1 MEITHKEA
9 SLCKLVEA
17 ALQNADQ
24 CEEELARAAELHELE
39 LFKQPPPEEECS
51 ICFIRVPTMPTGKR
65 YESCCAKL
73 VCCGCSH
80 ACQMTEGDIKCA
92 FCRKPTPASA
102 DESRDQER
110 ARVMGKE
117 KEVDDANAIYN
128 LASDLFDGERGLS
141 VNRSK
146 AFDLWLHAGKE
157 LNHGPSYFAIAQNY
171 LNGHGVRRD
180 LKKAIFYWELS
191 AMCGS
196 VRGRRNLGANEWKS
210 SNFDKALKH
219 WMIAVRDGD
228 ERSLKDIQ
236 KMYKDGHATKDEYA
250 EALNSRQSYLDEIRT
265 FQRDE
270 AAAFHS
276 TYKYY

>member
-24 CEEELARAAELHELE
+24 CEEQLVRAAELHELE

-102 DESRDQER
+102 KESRDQER

-117 KEVDDANAIYN
+117 KEVDDANAICN
-128 LASDLFDGERGLS
+128 LASDLFDGER
-141 VNRSK
+141 
-146 AFDLWLHAGKE
+146 
-157 LNHGPSYFAIAQNY
+157 
-171 LNGHGVRRD
+171 
-180 LKKAIFYWELS
+180 
-191 AMCGS
+191 
-196 VRGRRNLGANEWKS
+196 
-210 SNFDKALKH
+210 
-219 WMIAVRDGD
+219 
-228 ERSLKDIQ
+228 
-236 KMYKDGHATKDEYA
+236 
-250 EALNSRQSYLDEIRT
+250 EACQ
-265 FQRDE
+265 
-270 AAAFHS
+270 
-276 TYKYY
+276 